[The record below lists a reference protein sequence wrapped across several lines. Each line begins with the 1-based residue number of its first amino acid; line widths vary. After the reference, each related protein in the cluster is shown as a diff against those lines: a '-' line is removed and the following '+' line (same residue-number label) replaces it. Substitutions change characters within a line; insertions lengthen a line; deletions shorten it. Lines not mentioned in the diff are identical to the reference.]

1 MSQLGL
7 SEEPRRAVGVARGGW
22 RPGTTA
28 RATRLPA
35 ARPGARSGP
44 VKAAAVVV
52 ALGVL
57 VAFPLVFSNG
67 TVTTIAVYCVI
78 YMAAATA
85 WNSFAGYS
93 GYVSLGHAV
102 FFGCGAYTMGLA
114 TSGFGLSGGLD
125 TFALLPLAGAVA
137 GAVALVMGYIALRTR
152 RHTFVV
158 ITIAMFFTFQLLAYN
173 LGFTHGSAGVV
184 LPNGQFAVSTYND
197 PFYYA
202 AACVFVVAV
211 LLSAGVRRSRFGLQ
225 LFAIRDDEER
235 ARSLGVHVGRVKLT
249 MFVLSALPV
258 GMVGAVWAF
267 FVGQIYPQFAFN
279 PLFDVTVALM
289 SFIGGLGTLV
299 GPVLGG
305 LVLEGLQRY
314 LSLVVSNSDL
324 YLIVYGGLFLAVIVL
339 LPDGVLPSLGRLAR
353 RRRAAARAGAEG
365 AASTVTG
372 GRGAPALGGPEVA
385 PTSGAGAGL
394 APQREGG

>member
-1 MSQLGL
+1 ML
-7 SEEPRRAVGVARGGW
+7 
-22 RPGTTA
+22 
-28 RATRLPA
+28 
-35 ARPGARSGP
+35 
-44 VKAAAVVV
+44 V
-52 ALGVL
+52 ALAVL
-57 VAFPLVFSNG
+57 VAFPLVLSNPA
-67 TVTTIAVYCVI
+67 VTTIAVYCVI
-78 YMAAATA
+78 YMAGATA

-114 TSGFGLSGGLD
+114 ISGLDLTGGLD
-125 TFALLPLAGAVA
+125 TFALLPLAGVVA

-158 ITIAMFFTFQLLAYN
+158 ITIAMFFTFQLMAYN

-184 LPNGQFAVSTYND
+184 FPNGQFSVSTYND
-197 PFYYA
+197 PFYYTA
-202 AACVFVVAV
+202 AGVLVVAV

-235 ARSLGVHVGRVKLT
+235 ARSLGVRVGRVKLT
-249 MFVLSALPV
+249 MFVLSAIPV

-267 FVGQIYPQFAFN
+267 FVGQIYPQFAFD

-299 GPVLGG
+299 GPLLGG

-314 LSLVVSNSDL
+314 LSLVVANGDL
-324 YLIVYGGLFLAVIVL
+324 YLIIYGALFLVVIVL
-339 LPDGVLPSLGRLAR
+339 LPDGVLPSLARLVRRARASALAR
-353 RRRAAARAGAEG
+353 GGLEVEASPPAGG
-365 AASTVTG
+365 AGTPVVVE
-372 GRGAPALGGPEVA
+372 PEVA
-385 PTSGAGAGL
+385 AAPGGGGPGL
-394 APQREGG
+394 VPRREGR